1 ANKCDSIMRTRKG
14 VRLIMKAS
22 AVGLVAT
29 IGFVRT
35 ASAQEIISFP
45 GDLPTQGL
53 DHRPL
58 KAKARVTR
66 RGPWA
71 RSKVTVKRRDKHQ
84 LTGRIILVDDYS
96 FQLRVEPAFL
106 DDLEPAK
113 GTVLRIPYSDVEKI
127 RGARSRPAN
136 VLISVGV
143 VAAAV
148 VALAAI
154 AVMRAD
160 LC

>member
-1 ANKCDSIMRTRKG
+1 TRKG

-22 AVGLVAT
+22 AVVLVVA
-29 IGFVRT
+29 IGFERT
-35 ASAQEIISFP
+35 GGAQEMISIAE
-45 GDLPTQGL
+45 DLPTQVL
-53 DHRPL
+53 DDRGL
-58 KAKARVTR
+58 KAKAEVTR
-66 RGPWA
+66 RGLGA
-71 RSKVTVKRRDKHQ
+71 RAKGSGEKRDKHQ

-160 LC
+160 LCSRN